1 MGCGAQKNSTGLNEK
16 LRAKALEIFRRID
29 INNSGSIDKDE
40 TQKFWKTNFA
50 KVNTQA
56 LFNAVDFDK
65 SGQISEDEW
74 MAFWEIVKKSG
85 YTDKEIFEELDNLME
100 GKAWVQFRKVD
111 EFVKRDQLRK
121 NSQVQ
126 QIVKQN
132 SKRKSLVQ
140 QQQSFHQQ

>member
-1 MGCGAQKNSTGLNEK
+1 MGCGASKQSQGLSPQ
-16 LRAKALEIFRRID
+16 LRSKALEIFKRID
-29 INNSGSIDKDE
+29 VNNSGSIDKDE

-65 SGQISEDEW
+65 SGQITEDEW

-85 YTDKEIFEELDNLME
+85 YSDKEIFEELDNLME

-111 EFVKRDQLRK
+111 EFVKRDQMRK
-121 NSQVQ
+121 KSQVK
-126 QIVKQN
+126 QIVEDN
-132 SKRKSLVQ
+132 SKRKSILQ
-140 QQQSFHQQ
+140 QEQQNN

>member
-1 MGCGAQKNSTGLNEK
+1 MGCGAQKQSQGLSPQ
-16 LRAKALEIFRRID
+16 LRQKALEIFKKID
-29 INNSGSIDKDE
+29 VNNSGSIDKDE

-65 SGQISEDEW
+65 SGQITEDEW

-85 YTDKEIFEELDNLME
+85 YSDKEIFEELDNLME

-111 EFVKRDQLRK
+111 EFVKRDQMK
-121 NSQVQ
+121 KKSQVK
-126 QIVKQN
+126 QIVEDN
-132 SKRKSLVQ
+132 SKRKSIVQ
-140 QQQSFHQQ
+140 QEQHNN

>member
-1 MGCGAQKNSTGLNEK
+1 MGCGAQKQSQGLSPQ
-16 LRAKALEIFRRID
+16 LRQKALEIFKKID
-29 INNSGSIDKDE
+29 VNNSGSIDKDE

-65 SGQISEDEW
+65 SGQITEDEW

-85 YTDKEIFEELDNLME
+85 YSDKEIFEELDNLME

-111 EFVKRDQLRK
+111 EFVKRDQMRK
-121 NSQVQ
+121 KSQVK
-126 QIVKQN
+126 QIVEEN
-132 SKRKSLVQ
+132 SKRKSILQ
-140 QQQSFHQQ
+140 QEQHNN

>member
-1 MGCGAQKNSTGLNEK
+1 MGCGAQKQSQGLSPQ
-16 LRAKALEIFRRID
+16 LRQKALEIFKKID
-29 INNSGSIDKDE
+29 VNNSGSIDKDE

-65 SGQISEDEW
+65 SGQITEDEW

-85 YTDKEIFEELDNLME
+85 YSDKEIFEELDNLME

-111 EFVKRDQLRK
+111 EFVKRDQMRK
-121 NSQVQ
+121 KSQVK
-126 QIVKQN
+126 QIVEDN
-132 SKRKSLVQ
+132 SKRKSILQ
-140 QQQSFHQQ
+140 QEQHNN

>member
-1 MGCGAQKNSTGLNEK
+1 MGCGAQKQSQGLSPQ
-16 LRAKALEIFRRID
+16 LRQKALEIFKKID
-29 INNSGSIDKDE
+29 VNNSGSIDKDE

-65 SGQISEDEW
+65 SGQITEDEW

-85 YTDKEIFEELDNLME
+85 YSDKEIFEELDNLME

-121 NSQVQ
+121 KSQVK
-126 QIVKQN
+126 QIVEDN
-132 SKRKSLVQ
+132 SKRKSILQ
-140 QQQSFHQQ
+140 QDQH